1 MPEKEITIEELWK
14 MVDAGV
20 EKLKEKDTRLQIAED
35 RIKKLQ
41 QLIPQEIRLPK
52 PGEIP
57 ALIQGLREAIWGAQK

>member
-20 EKLKEKDTRLQIAED
+20 EKLKEKDTRLQIAEN

-41 QLIPQEIRLPK
+41 QMIPQEIRIPT

-57 ALIQGLREAIWGAQK
+57 ALIQGLWEAIWGAVK